1 MTVEERAEILSNIRD
16 MSKMF
21 DSLIYRVDINK
32 KKELKKEE
40 DDEVKNGQRV
50 KEDIR

>member
-1 MTVEERAEILSNIRD
+1 MTVDERTEILSNIRD

-21 DSLIYRVDINK
+21 DNLIYRVDINK
-32 KKELKKEE
+32 KKELKKE

-50 KEDIR
+50 KEDVR